1 MFENGGAVQMVP
13 HPCFEKMSE
22 LRERM
27 LFIHHL
33 FVMSEQ
39 GVSEYLCQKV
49 LCVAQECVV

>member
-1 MFENGGAVQMVP
+1 MFENGRAVQMVP

-27 LFIHHL
+27 LFIRHL

-39 GVSEYLCQKV
+39 GVSEYLC
-49 LCVAQECVV
+49 